1 MATLQNLK
9 DKNNISRG
17 ENERMSVGG
26 NGNPSSSIRSALG
39 GSRDKPGGRSEH
51 GMEEHHPHSSS
62 MSFDFGLDDQQFDP
76 LSGTPIHT
84 HILTPHMNNT
94 YPPFLIILPLLPIP
108 LALPLQ

>member
-17 ENERMSVGG
+17 EPERMSVGG
-26 NGNPSSSIRSALG
+26 NGNSSSSIRSALG
-39 GSRDKPGGRSEH
+39 SSRDKSGGRTEH

-76 LSGTPIHT
+76 LSGIPIHIHPCT
-84 HILTPHMNNT
+84 HT
-94 YPPFLIILPLLPIP
+94 YTRMRITSPTLYLYR
-108 LALPLQ
+108 